1 MFKRYLSIGVVAV
14 ILFFCYLI
22 FFNKPK
28 VDNDYNLYYQKL
40 KTQETFV
47 SESEFFD
54 IGIEKEIGEG
64 DNFNY
69 IISFENFTSKL
80 DDVKILFID
89 EKVVAEDEIYYYPSF
104 GIVSYK
110 GYSFDIKENKDINNN
125 VLDGVNLVKY
135 NNKKIDYLLI
145 YFAYN
150 ENEIFLKLSLS

>member
-54 IGIEKEIGEG
+54 IGIEKR
-64 DNFNY
+64 NR
-69 IISFENFTSKL
+69 
-80 DDVKILFID
+80 
-89 EKVVAEDEIYYYPSF
+89 
-104 GIVSYK
+104 
-110 GYSFDIKENKDINNN
+110 
-125 VLDGVNLVKY
+125 
-135 NNKKIDYLLI
+135 
-145 YFAYN
+145 
-150 ENEIFLKLSLS
+150 